1 MSLLAAIASIP
12 EMVSALDRLAGA
24 LERLGR
30 AAVAAEAAKRREAK
44 DEEVDAIIN
53 ALLADELDLVRDEQ
67 ARKLGPSDGEA
78 GL

>member
-12 EMVSALDRLAGA
+12 QMVSALDRLAGA
-24 LERLGR
+24 VERLGR

-44 DEEVDAIIN
+44 DEEVDAIID
-53 ALLADELDLVRDEQ
+53 ALLADELDLVRDGK
-67 ARKLGPSDGEA
+67 AREREPSDGEA